1 MRKSTKE
8 IKPSYIVNV
17 DDIETL
23 GEIDA
28 VFALAK
34 HNAGLAIT
42 DKELTDI
49 IKFTLDEFGP
59 KITVVSIG
67 EIIPKKKPWYKRF
80 WNWVTR
86 KNK

>member
-8 IKPSYIVNV
+8 IKPSHIVNV

-28 VFALAK
+28 AFALAK
-34 HNAGLAIT
+34 QDAGLAIT
-42 DKELTDI
+42 DKE
-49 IKFTLDEFGP
+49 
-59 KITVVSIG
+59 
-67 EIIPKKKPWYKRF
+67 KPWYKRF
-80 WNWVTR
+80 WGRITKPFK

>member
-28 VFALAK
+28 AFALAK
-34 HNAGLAIT
+34 QDAGLAIT
-42 DKELTDI
+42 DKELMDI
-49 IKFTLDEFGP
+49 VRFILDEFGP
-59 KITVVSIG
+59 KVTVIGLG

-80 WNWVTR
+80 WNWITR